1 MGKVHIRFVLYNK
14 AVNWETLGIWQ
25 GYGNCIYRFWK
36 SIWQHK
42 ERKDVVKLKNN
53 KIIRIAYRGS
63 KLAYSDDTDCV
74 KVKLGWSG

>member
-1 MGKVHIRFVLYNK
+1 
-14 AVNWETLGIWQ
+14 
-25 GYGNCIYRFWK
+25 
-36 SIWQHK
+36 
-42 ERKDVVKLKNN
+42 VVKLKNN